1 VGFSFY
7 AVGSTGRAW
16 TGARTTPRQAY
27 VPISPELPQ
36 QLAARLYRV
45 ASDAELV
52 LIRYIARQLGAGL
65 ESPSWAVEKLG
76 QVRALQTLIETH
88 AQYLFGVSEAEVAT
102 AVLTGQHA
110 GVRAAVADVPPRLAA
125 IVGARSVPPSSDAAL
140 ILTRD
145 AITAIRGTYP
155 IILRSTLDA
164 YRQAVAEVS
173 GRVLLGAQTR
183 RQIAQEVLDRFARQG
198 ISGFVDRI
206 GRRWELASYAEMATR
221 TAVQKA
227 QTAAFVGQLSA
238 QGMDLVQV
246 SNAPQECKLCRP
258 WEGQILSTSGR
269 TAGYKTLQ
277 EAESAGLFHPN
288 CRHSLAAWIPG
299 VSTPHAGPTADP
311 QGDQDRQRLR
321 ALERQLRAWKR
332 LEAAALDDSARSRAR
347 ANVRVT
353 QGRIRTH
360 VASTTA
366 KRQPA
371 REQIGK
377 AR

>member
-1 VGFSFY
+1 M
-7 AVGSTGRAW
+7 GRAW
-16 TGARTTPRQAY
+16 TGARTTLRQAY

-36 QLAARLYRV
+36 QLAAKLYRV

-52 LIRYIARQLGAGL
+52 LIRYVARQLGAGL

-110 GVRAAVADVPPRLAA
+110 GARAAVADVPPRLAA
-125 IVGARSVPPSSDAAL
+125 IVGARSVPPSPDAAL

-155 IILRSTLDA
+155 IILRSTMDA

-183 RQIAQEVLDRFARQG
+183 RQVAQEVLDRFARQG

-269 TAGYKTLQ
+269 TAGYKTLR
-277 EAESAGLFHPN
+277 E
-288 CRHSLAAWIPG
+288 
-299 VSTPHAGPTADP
+299 
-311 QGDQDRQRLR
+311 LR
-321 ALERQLRAWKR
+321 APDSSIRTAGTAWLRG
-332 LEAAALDDSARSRAR
+332 SRASALRTLVRRPIRR
-347 ANVRVT
+347 AT
-353 QGRIRTH
+353 RT
-360 VASTTA
+360 ASACGPWSGSCGLGSGWRLPPWTTA
-366 KRQPA
+366 PGAEHGRTCV
-371 REQIGK
+371 
-377 AR
+377 

>member
-206 GRRWELASYAEMATR
+206 GRRWELASYAEM
-221 TAVQKA
+221 
-227 QTAAFVGQLSA
+227 
-238 QGMDLVQV
+238 DLVQV